1 MLDNEVWR
9 QIVSEPGGTRSAL
22 DQVYQ
27 MVADV
32 PALLEEAVSLTRID
46 AEGALLEKS
55 SAATKSLLAMAESL
69 RTWHDEF
76 CAASPTPRY
85 WLAPSRVT
93 IPANTDDAERL
104 FPLCFEFQSLDSAVP
119 IVMCWAVLAQLYS
132 HVIQIYDLVHSRL
145 DRQTDVE
152 GLLLRRENTPT
163 SPGQTPEPSAVDR
176 DHPGIDAQIEGGKM
190 ARSVCQSLEYFHR
203 VEMGTYGSHATTYP
217 CWSSRQYFRLHPGY
231 ERELSWVQNVHQ
243 MEGDGLR
250 WGLSMMTFADID
262 KPLQGSL

>member
-1 MLDNEVWR
+1 MLDNDVWR
-9 QIVSEPGGTRSAL
+9 QIVLEPGGIRSAL

-32 PALLEEAVSLTRID
+32 PALLEQAVSLTRID
-46 AEGALLEKS
+46 ANGTLLENS
-55 SAATKSLLAMAESL
+55 SAVTKSLLSMAKSL
-69 RTWHDEF
+69 RIWHDEF
-76 CAASPTPRY
+76 REASPTSHY
-85 WLAPSRVT
+85 WLAPSRVAK
-93 IPANTDDAERL
+93 PANTDNEERL
-104 FPLCFEFQSLDSAVP
+104 FPLCFGFQSLDSAVP

-132 HVIQIYDLVHSRL
+132 HVIQICDLVQSRL
-145 DRQTDVE
+145 DHHIDVE
-152 GLLLRRENTPT
+152 DLLSRREITAA
-163 SPGQTPEPSAVDR
+163 SSRQSSEPSATDR
-176 DHPGIDAQIEGGKM
+176 DDPAIDAQREGGMM

-250 WGLSMMTFADID
+250 WGLSMMTFADIYE
-262 KPLQGSL
+262 PLRGSL